1 MKQYEDGYNVNG
13 YSWENETIE
22 YLLNDKQLTDNHI
35 PEWVKKNEIAAFW
48 FWFWLVIINTDPK
61 LLGVRNEL
69 GFNTAMMGLIP
80 AGSIP
85 ITTIPSDHEMRLDV
99 ISKWIN
105 ALIRDNQSDWF
116 ISTMH
121 QNWLQIEKRNEAK
134 WLKNN
139 TEQLEWAWKYINARI
154 PHTYLS
160 WFYPVSDNERYIAIV
175 VLLKILFP
183 ADTPYSQL
191 PKVFHYGVAAKEKFF
206 DKMHNAFRKQ
216 FTDGKKDKRVQINV
230 KISSDAKRTLDRLTR
245 ELKTTQQAVLEHLIQ
260 NHRLV
265 IQNHRLD

>member
-1 MKQYEDGYNVNG
+1 MPFCR

-35 PEWVKKNEIAAFW
+35 PEWVKKNEIAA

-121 QNWLQIEKRNEAK
+121 QN
-134 WLKNN
+134 
-139 TEQLEWAWKYINARI
+139 
-154 PHTYLS
+154 
-160 WFYPVSDNERYIAIV
+160 
-175 VLLKILFP
+175 
-183 ADTPYSQL
+183 
-191 PKVFHYGVAAKEKFF
+191 
-206 DKMHNAFRKQ
+206 
-216 FTDGKKDKRVQINV
+216 
-230 KISSDAKRTLDRLTR
+230 
-245 ELKTTQQAVLEHLIQ
+245 
-260 NHRLV
+260 
-265 IQNHRLD
+265 

>member
-13 YSWENETIE
+13 YSWENETTE
-22 YLLNDKQLTDNHI
+22 HLLTDKQLADNHI

-48 FWFWLVIINTDPK
+48 FWLVIINTAPK

-80 AGSIP
+80 AGNIP

-116 ISTMH
+116 IAKCIKTGWRS
-121 QNWLQIEKRNEAK
+121 KRETKPNG
-134 WLKNN
+134 LKEYR
-139 TEQLEWAWKYINARI
+139 TTRMGMEIYQCTHPAHVSFR
-154 PHTYLS
+154 
-160 WFYPVSDNERYIAIV
+160 FYPVSDNERYIAIV

-183 ADTPYSQL
+183 TRYTIPQL

-206 DKMHNAFRKQ
+206 STRCTMHSENSLP
-216 FTDGKKDKRVQINV
+216 TEKR
-230 KISSDAKRTLDRLTR
+230 
-245 ELKTTQQAVLEHLIQ
+245 
-260 NHRLV
+260 
-265 IQNHRLD
+265 

>member
-35 PEWVKKNEIAAFW
+35 PEWVKKNEIAA

-105 ALIRDNQSDWF
+105 ALILDNQSDWF

-134 WLKNN
+134 WLKKN

>member
-1 MKQYEDGYNVNG
+1 
-13 YSWENETIE
+13 
-22 YLLNDKQLTDNHI
+22 
-35 PEWVKKNEIAAFW
+35 
-48 FWFWLVIINTDPK
+48 
-61 LLGVRNEL
+61 
-69 GFNTAMMGLIP
+69 
-80 AGSIP
+80 
-85 ITTIPSDHEMRLDV
+85 
-99 ISKWIN
+99 
-105 ALIRDNQSDWF
+105 
-116 ISTMH
+116 
-121 QNWLQIEKRNEAK
+121 LQIEKRNEAK
-134 WLKNN
+134 WLKKN

-183 ADTPYSQL
+183 ADTPYLQQ
-191 PKVFHYGVAAKEKFF
+191 PKVLHYGVAAKEKFF